1 MAVKSHMADHLL
13 DEGQA
18 FYDFL
23 ADAFQQGKDVLVSEL
38 TNDGS
43 VYCLLS
49 LLASQEVLLWILPTN
64 I

>member
-1 MAVKSHMADHLL
+1 MADHLL

-23 ADAFQQGKDVLVSEL
+23 AEAFQQGKEVLVSEL

-43 VYCLLS
+43 LFCLLS
-49 LLASQEVLLWILPTN
+49 LLASQEVYSGFY
-64 I
+64 

>member
-1 MAVKSHMADHLL
+1 MSDHLL
-13 DEGQA
+13 DDAQA

-23 ADAFQQGKDVLVSEL
+23 AEAFQQGKEVLMSEL

-49 LLASQEVLLWILPTN
+49 LLASQEVLL
-64 I
+64 